1 MLDDR
6 VTLHFALSEFTIS
19 DTAIRLGID
28 NMPPARVEA
37 TLRNLLIPSMQR
49 IRDLLGQPV
58 IVKSGY
64 RSPLLNKAVNGAV
77 SSQHLTGNACDFVC
91 PAFGPPSKVARF
103 LVGYMP
109 ALEVDQLIAEGVWV
123 HISFATPARRQ
134 ALTAHFTDSGV
145 TYTPGIGLG

>member
-6 VTLHFALSEFTIS
+6 VTRNFALSEFTIS

-28 NMPPARVEA
+28 NLPPAKVEA

-58 IVKSGY
+58 VVKSGY
-64 RSPLLNKAVNGAV
+64 RSPLLNKAVNGAA

-91 PAFGPPSKVARF
+91 PGFGSPRKVAQF
-103 LVGYMP
+103 LLGYMP
-109 ALEVDQLIAEGVWV
+109 ALEVDQLIAEGAWV
-123 HISFATPARRQ
+123 HVSFAAPARKQ

-145 TYTPGIGLG
+145 TYTPGVA